1 MLVILFPRT
10 KALKKYKLSGEER
23 KHTTFLSP
31 AVHGNCFV
39 KGFAGIRDR
48 CEIMPDLVTA
58 VAPGCTI

>member
-1 MLVILFPRT
+1 
-10 KALKKYKLSGEER
+10 LSGEGR

-31 AVHGNCFV
+31 AVSGNVFV
-39 KGFAGIRDR
+39 KEFAGIRDS